1 MGAALDQP
9 NRYYDP
15 RFGMEAV
22 KLLPGECYVTAEP
35 LMLVTVLGSCVSVC
49 LRDRSS
55 GLGGMN
61 HFMLPGDTGVQGLLS
76 NSGRYGVHAMDL
88 LINGLMRRGG
98 QRRHFEAK
106 VFGGGSV
113 LKNLSADVGQ
123 RNVEFVL
130 DYLDNEASRWPPRT
144 CSTCTRARSTSFP
157 AAAGCWCASCAP
169 WPTIRC
175 CNASGSTASNCP
187 AGSAAGALICSE
199 RRDAR

>member
-88 LINGLMRRGG
+88 LINGLMRRGA
-98 QRRHFEAK
+98 QRRYFEAK

-130 DYLDNEASRWPPRT
+130 QYLEDEGIPLAAQDLLDVHPRKVYFFPGSGRVLVRKLRTLANDTVLQRERQYCQQLSRRE
-144 CSTCTRARSTSFP
+144 R
-157 AAAGCWCASCAP
+157 G
-169 WPTIRC
+169 
-175 CNASGSTASNCP
+175 GSID
-187 AGSAAGALICSE
+187 LF
-199 RRDAR
+199 

>member
-1 MGAALDQP
+1 MGAALDQL

-15 RFGMEAV
+15 RFGIGAV
-22 KLLPGECYVTAEP
+22 TLLPGEWYVAAEP

-130 DYLDNEASRWPPRT
+130 DYLASEGIPLAAQDLLDVYPRKVYF
-144 CSTCTRARSTSFP
+144 FP
-157 AAAGCWCASCAP
+157 G
-169 WPTIRC
+169 
-175 CNASGSTASNCP
+175 SGRVLVRKMRTLANDTALQRERQYCQQLSRRERG
-187 AGSAAGALICSE
+187 GSIDLF
-199 RRDAR
+199 

>member
-35 LMLVTVLGSCVSVC
+35 VMLVTVLGSCVSVC
-49 LRDRSS
+49 LRDRSC

-61 HFMLPGDTGVQGLLS
+61 HFMLPGDTGVQGLMS

-113 LKNLSADVGQ
+113 LKNLSADVGE
-123 RNVEFVL
+123 RNAEFVL
-130 DYLDNEASRWPPRT
+130 AYLDNENIPLAAQDLLDIHPRKVYFFPDSGRVLVRKLRTLANDTVLQREQQYRQQLSRRE
-144 CSTCTRARSTSFP
+144 R
-157 AAAGCWCASCAP
+157 G
-169 WPTIRC
+169 
-175 CNASGSTASNCP
+175 GSID
-187 AGSAAGALICSE
+187 LF
-199 RRDAR
+199 

>member
-35 LMLVTVLGSCVSVC
+35 VMLVTVLGSCVSVC

-88 LINGLMRRGG
+88 LINGLMRRGA
-98 QRRHFEAK
+98 QRRYFEAK

-130 DYLDNEASRWPPRT
+130 HYLENEGIPLLAQDLLDVHPRKVYFFPGSGRVLVRKLRTLANDTVLQRERQYCQQLSRRE
-144 CSTCTRARSTSFP
+144 R
-157 AAAGCWCASCAP
+157 G
-169 WPTIRC
+169 
-175 CNASGSTASNCP
+175 GSID
-187 AGSAAGALICSE
+187 LF
-199 RRDAR
+199 

>member
-1 MGAALDQP
+1 MGAALDH

-61 HFMLPGDTGVQGLLS
+61 HFMLPGDTGMPGLLS

-88 LINGLMRRGG
+88 LINGLMRCGG

-106 VFGGGSV
+106 IFGGGSV
-113 LKNLSADVGQ
+113 LKNLSADVGK

-130 DYLDNEASRWPPRT
+130 EYLDNEGIPLAAQDLLDVHPRKVYFFPG
-144 CSTCTRARSTSFP
+144 SGRVLVRKLRALANDTVLQREQLYRQQLSHRVR
-157 AAAGCWCASCAP
+157 G
-169 WPTIRC
+169 
-175 CNASGSTASNCP
+175 GSID
-187 AGSAAGALICSE
+187 LF
-199 RRDAR
+199 

>member
-35 LMLVTVLGSCVSVC
+35 VMLVTVLGSCVSVC

-61 HFMLPGDTGVQGLLS
+61 HFMLPGDTGVQGLMS

-98 QRRHFEAK
+98 QRRYFEAK

-130 DYLDNEASRWPPRT
+130 QYLEDEGIPLAAQDLLDVHPRKVYFFPGSGRVLVRKLRSLANDTVLQRERQYCQQLSRRE
-144 CSTCTRARSTSFP
+144 R
-157 AAAGCWCASCAP
+157 G
-169 WPTIRC
+169 
-175 CNASGSTASNCP
+175 GSID
-187 AGSAAGALICSE
+187 LF
-199 RRDAR
+199 

>member
-61 HFMLPGDTGVQGLLS
+61 HFMLPGDTGVQGLMS

-98 QRRHFEAK
+98 QRRYFEAK

-130 DYLDNEASRWPPRT
+130 QYLEDEGIPLAAQDLLDVHPRKVYFFPGSGRVLVRKLRTLANDTVLQRERQYCQQLSRRE
-144 CSTCTRARSTSFP
+144 R
-157 AAAGCWCASCAP
+157 G
-169 WPTIRC
+169 
-175 CNASGSTASNCP
+175 GSID
-187 AGSAAGALICSE
+187 LF
-199 RRDAR
+199 

>member
-35 LMLVTVLGSCVSVC
+35 VMLVTVLGSCVSVC

-88 LINGLMRRGG
+88 LINGLMRRGA
-98 QRRHFEAK
+98 QRRYFEAK

-130 DYLDNEASRWPPRT
+130 QYLEDEGIPLAAQDLLDVHPRKVYFFPGSGRVLVRKLRTLANDTVLQRERQYCQQLSRRE
-144 CSTCTRARSTSFP
+144 R
-157 AAAGCWCASCAP
+157 G
-169 WPTIRC
+169 
-175 CNASGSTASNCP
+175 GSID
-187 AGSAAGALICSE
+187 LF
-199 RRDAR
+199 

>member
-15 RFGMEAV
+15 RFGREAV

-55 GLGGMN
+55 GVGGMN

-113 LKNLSADVGQ
+113 LRNLSADVGQ

-130 DYLDNEASRWPPRT
+130 DYLDDEGIPLAAQDLLDVHPRKVYFFPDSGRVLVRKLRT
-144 CSTCTRARSTSFP
+144 LANDTLLQRERQYCQQLSHRAR
-157 AAAGCWCASCAP
+157 G
-169 WPTIRC
+169 
-175 CNASGSTASNCP
+175 GSID
-187 AGSAAGALICSE
+187 LF
-199 RRDAR
+199 

>member
-1 MGAALDQP
+1 MGAALDHT
-9 NRYYDP
+9 RYYDP
-15 RFGMEAV
+15 RFGMDAV

-88 LINGLMRRGG
+88 LINGLMRHGG

-123 RNVEFVL
+123 RNADFVL
-130 DYLDNEASRWPPRT
+130 AYLESEGIPLVAQDLLDVHPRKVYFFPGSGRVLVRKLRALANDT
-144 CSTCTRARSTSFP
+144 VLQREQLYRQQLSNRAR
-157 AAAGCWCASCAP
+157 G
-169 WPTIRC
+169 
-175 CNASGSTASNCP
+175 GSID
-187 AGSAAGALICSE
+187 LF
-199 RRDAR
+199 

>member
-35 LMLVTVLGSCVSVC
+35 VMLVTVLGSCVSVC
-49 LRDRSS
+49 LRDRSC

-61 HFMLPGDTGVQGLLS
+61 HFMLPGDTGVQGLMS

-123 RNVEFVL
+123 RNAEFVL
-130 DYLDNEASRWPPRT
+130 AYLDNENIPLAAQDLLDIHPRKVYFFPDSGRVLVRKLRT
-144 CSTCTRARSTSFP
+144 LANDTVLQREQQYRQQLSHRAR
-157 AAAGCWCASCAP
+157 G
-169 WPTIRC
+169 
-175 CNASGSTASNCP
+175 GSID
-187 AGSAAGALICSE
+187 LF
-199 RRDAR
+199 

>member
-1 MGAALDQP
+1 MGAALNQP

-49 LRDRSS
+49 LRDRSC

-61 HFMLPGDTGVQGLLS
+61 HFMLPGDTGVQGLMS

-123 RNVEFVL
+123 RNAEFVL
-130 DYLDNEASRWPPRT
+130 AYLDNENIPLAAQDLLDIHPRKVYFFPDSGRVLVRKLRTPANDTVLQREQQYRQQLSRRE
-144 CSTCTRARSTSFP
+144 R
-157 AAAGCWCASCAP
+157 G
-169 WPTIRC
+169 
-175 CNASGSTASNCP
+175 GSID
-187 AGSAAGALICSE
+187 LF
-199 RRDAR
+199 

>member
-35 LMLVTVLGSCVSVC
+35 VMLVTVLGSCVSVC

-61 HFMLPGDTGVQGLLS
+61 HFMLPGDTGVHGLMS

-98 QRRHFEAK
+98 QRRYFEAK

-130 DYLDNEASRWPPRT
+130 QYLEDEGIPLAAQDLLDVHPRKVYFFPGSGRVLVRKLRTLANDTVLQRERQYCQQLSRRE
-144 CSTCTRARSTSFP
+144 R
-157 AAAGCWCASCAP
+157 G
-169 WPTIRC
+169 
-175 CNASGSTASNCP
+175 GSID
-187 AGSAAGALICSE
+187 LF
-199 RRDAR
+199 